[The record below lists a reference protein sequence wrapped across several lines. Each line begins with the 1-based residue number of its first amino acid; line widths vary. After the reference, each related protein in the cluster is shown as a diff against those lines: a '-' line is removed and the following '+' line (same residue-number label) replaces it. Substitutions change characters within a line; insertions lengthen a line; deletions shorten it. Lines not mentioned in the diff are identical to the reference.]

1 MHPANHLFSVGE
13 TVELEL
19 SSPMTAVVMS
29 LFAGLSTAVGAASVY
44 CIKAGPLDPNIMSF
58 SLSLAAGVML
68 TVSILELLPHGLKT
82 IEGEGPHAASYAF
95 ACALAGALTY
105 AVVSRLMPHV
115 SSHALPYAE
124 VEGKALT
131 YEKSDD
137 ERQVSRIRAWRLAL
151 VLMISLTLHNL
162 PEGFAVAVSAI
173 SSTNLG
179 FVVMIAI
186 MLHNIP
192 EGIVIAVPAYA
203 AHGSKHKA
211 VMLAAASGFS
221 EPIGALIAVLFL
233 KDVTAHSLRYVLS
246 YVGGMMCA
254 VAMMELIPEAL
265 SCKKPFAFIAGLI
278 CGAAVIAI
286 TGYLIPV

>member
-1 MHPANHLFSVGE
+1 MDPQIMA
-13 TVELEL
+13 
-19 SSPMTAVVMS
+19 
-29 LFAGLSTAVGAASVY
+29 FA
-44 CIKAGPLDPNIMSF
+44 
-58 SLSLAAGVML
+58 LSLAAGVMI
-68 TVSILELLPHGLKT
+68 TVSVLELLPHGLKK
-82 IEGEGPHAASYAF
+82 IEGESAHASSWVF
-95 ACALAGALTY
+95 GCALAGALTY
-105 AVVSRLMPHV
+105 AVISRLMPHV
-115 SSHALPYAE
+115 SGHALPFAE
-124 VEGKALT
+124 LEGKTLT

-137 ERQVSRIRAWRLAL
+137 ERHVSRTRAWRLAL
-151 VLMISLTLHNL
+151 VLMISLTLHNF

-192 EGIVIAVPAYA
+192 EGIVIAIPAYA

-211 VMLAAASGFS
+211 VMFAAASGFS
-221 EPIGALIAVLFL
+221 EPIGAIIAVLFL
-233 KDVTAHSLRYVLS
+233 KDVSEHSLRYVLS

-254 VAMMELIPEAL
+254 VALMELVPEAI
-265 SCKKPFAFIAGLI
+265 SCHKPMYSAAGLI